1 MFKFDPFYQ
10 IFLTYKNQNT
20 ALEIMCGVFLF
31 ENLFN
36 LVVFFLKKAYN
47 MNVEVI
53 DQQTLA
59 HDVVVLGNALL
70 PLSSCQVKKFGT
82 IA

>member
-1 MFKFDPFYQ
+1 MW
-10 IFLTYKNQNT
+10 L
-20 ALEIMCGVFLF
+20 FLF
-31 ENLFN
+31 KNLFN

-53 DQQTLA
+53 DQQTWA

-70 PLSSCQVKKFGT
+70 PLSGCQVKKFGT